1 MRLFGLRSMVSR
13 RRKNSFVV
21 RTIAPQVRTA
31 CRLALLVALATTASA
46 AEATEPASA
55 RHLYLT
61 GKYAEA
67 VEAYQALAD
76 DEPIEAALGLA
87 RCHADRGELEA
98 AITTL
103 TKVLESQPK
112 SAHVHAELAGLFFR
126 QGKHD
131 EARRHVEHALAD
143 DTNCLAAHWW
153 QAELDRT
160 AGHIVQADAGYK
172 WFVNYYNNIDVA
184 SADDLYWIGQ
194 AAAQFARWHRL
205 SSQFSFLVNDLY
217 PDALK
222 ADADF
227 WPAHLA
233 SGMLFSEK
241 YNQPQAARELKAAIK
256 LNAQAA
262 ETHAA
267 LAALALANYQLDD
280 ARRHIDRALE
290 INPKLVAAH
299 QRSADLHIVNFE
311 AAAAIELLEAAR
323 KLNPRDEQTLGRLAA
338 AYAVVDGIPDDV
350 SGTRMGEIIAE
361 VERRNPHAG
370 EFYHTLAASLDLSR
384 RFPAAAR
391 YYQTALDRLPQLTSS
406 RGELG
411 LMHMRLGDE
420 SEAKRL
426 LSESF
431 TIDPFNVRVSNSLKV
446 LEVLDS
452 YAVIETDHFVLKFD
466 RGQDELLARYA
477 SRYLE
482 EDVYPALV
490 KKFGFEPP
498 QKSLFEIFSR
508 ARNTDAHGW
517 FSARMV
523 GLPYVSTV
531 GACAGKVVAMTSPND
546 LKKKFNWA
554 RVLKHEF
561 VHVLNLQQTDFNVP
575 HWFTEALAVETEGYP
590 RPETW
595 NRLLRERVPKGEI
608 FNLDTINLGFIRPAS
623 SLDWQMAYCQAQLY
637 AQYMLN
643 IYGEDALAKI
653 LAAYSQNFDTRSA
666 LRRAFEVE
674 QEAFEAGYRKYL
686 DEVVAAMSP
695 PAKSAGPDMT
705 IDELKEALAENPE
718 DADALARLAEAQF
731 NKKQYADAR
740 TAAEQAAGLE
750 PKQQLAA
757 YVLARLALAAGERE
771 RAVELLQES
780 LDREQPNE
788 EMLALLAALKIKDD
802 QPAEAAELY
811 ELAAL
816 RQPHE
821 LKWPKL
827 LARLYLGR
835 GDERDATTEAKLAA
849 VLERLATAE
858 PDDFIVR
865 KKLVQLALAR
875 EDFAAAARW
884 AEQANQIDVMDADI
898 HRLWAEALARQDEP
912 LAAAGEY
919 EAALRIGGA
928 NSEMRLALA
937 RAYAAADQSAKA
949 LATLTELLK
958 RSPDHAEAKQLL
970 EQLAP

>member
-1 MRLFGLRSMVSR
+1 MVSR
-13 RRKNSFVV
+13 RCKNSFVV
-21 RTIAPQVRTA
+21 RAVASQVRVA
-31 CRLALLVALATTASA
+31 GQLALLAVIAASA
-46 AEATEPASA
+46 SGAEAPEPASA
-55 RHLYLT
+55 RHLYLA

-67 VEAYQALAD
+67 AEAYQALAGD
-76 DEPIEAALGLA
+76 APVEAAVGLA
-87 RCHADRGELEA
+87 RCQVDRGELA
-98 AITTL
+98 VALATL
-103 TKVLESQPK
+103 TAALNDHPK
-112 SAHVHAELAGLFFR
+112 SAPLHAELAGLLFG

-131 EARRHVEHALAD
+131 EARQHVQAALAAER
-143 DTNCLAAHWW
+143 NCLPAHWW

-160 AGHIVQADAGYK
+160 AGHIEQAEAGYK
-172 WFVNYYNNIDVA
+172 WFVDFYNNNDIN

-222 ADADF
+222 ADVDF
-227 WPAHLA
+227 WPAHMA

-241 YNQPQAARELKAAIK
+241 YNQPQAARELKAALK

-267 LAALALANYQLDD
+267 LGALALANYQLDE

-290 INPKLVAAH
+290 INPKLIAAH
-299 QRSADLHIVNFE
+299 QSRADLRIVNFE

-338 AYAVVDGIPDDV
+338 AYAVVDGIADNV

-361 VERRNPHAG
+361 VEQRNPHAG

-411 LMHMRLGDE
+411 LTHMRLGDE
-420 SEAKRL
+420 AEAKRL
-426 LSESF
+426 LAESF
-431 TIDPFNVRVSNSLKV
+431 KIDPFNVRVSNSLKV
-446 LEVLDS
+446 LEVLDG

-482 EDVYPALV
+482 DDVYPALV

-546 LKKKFNWA
+546 LRKKFNWA

-595 NRLLRERVPKGEI
+595 NQLLRERVPKGEL

-637 AQYMLN
+637 AQYMLRR
-643 IYGEDALAKI
+643 YGEDALAKI
-653 LAAYSQNFDTRSA
+653 LAAYSENLDTRSA
-666 LRRAFEVE
+666 LRRAFDTE
-674 QEAFEAGYRKYL
+674 QEAFEAGYREYL
-686 DEVVAAMSP
+686 DEVVAALSP
-695 PAKSAGPDMT
+695 AAKSAAPAAT
-705 IDELKEALAENPE
+705 IEDLKQALAEDPE
-718 DADALARLAEAQF
+718 NADTLARLAAAHF
-731 NKKQYADAR
+731 NKKEFTEAR
-740 TAAEQAAGLE
+740 TAAERAAGFE

-771 RAVELLQES
+771 RAVGLLEES
-780 LDREQPNE
+780 LDREQPQDE
-788 EMLALLAALKIKDD
+788 ALSLLAALKIKDD
-802 QPAEAAELY
+802 KPAEAAELY
-811 ELAAL
+811 ELAGL

-827 LARLYLGR
+827 LARLYLAQ
-835 GDERDATTEAKLAA
+835 GDERDAAGDATLAA

-865 KKLVQLALAR
+865 KKLAQLTLAR
-875 EDFAAAARW
+875 DDFAATARW
-884 AEQANQIDVMDADI
+884 AEQANQIDVMDAEV
-898 HRLWAEALARQDEP
+898 HRLWADALARQDEP
-912 LAAAGEY
+912 MAAAGEY
-919 EAALRIGGA
+919 EAVLRIGGA
-928 NSEMRLALA
+928 DPEVRLALA
-937 RAYAAADQSAKA
+937 RAYQAAHQPAKA
-949 LATLTELLK
+949 QAALTELLK

-970 EQLAP
+970 EQLSP